1 MNELTIAGTMFM
13 RQPYRISKK
22 KTPRIDTFNLSFKDG
37 SDGVSFTGFGVR
49 TLDKLSKAEH
59 MA

>member
-1 MNELTIAGTMFM
+1 M
-13 RQPYRISKK
+13 RQPYRISRK
-22 KTPRIDTFNLSFKDG
+22 KTRRIGTFNLSFKDG